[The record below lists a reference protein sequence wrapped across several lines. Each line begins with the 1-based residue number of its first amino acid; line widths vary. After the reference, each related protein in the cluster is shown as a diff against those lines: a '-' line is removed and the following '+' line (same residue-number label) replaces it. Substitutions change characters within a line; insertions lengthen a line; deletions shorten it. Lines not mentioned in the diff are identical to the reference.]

1 VRIFWCPNV
10 TNTWVPG
17 LFSAWK
23 KPLHFYKG
31 KSLNSLKTSFPFKL
45 VNQNPIVFFFPTR
58 LLANI
63 ICVICFKL
71 TGPCISDEWYS
82 VPADDVPWVPFD
94 DVVFETEKYH
104 RKYETTFTSKII
116 DPLDFE
122 PTWFYEFHISRQKI
136 QMILKLKKCQK
147 YLWYQLTVP
156 HRI

>member
-1 VRIFWCPNV
+1 MKDHYLERSFFN
-10 TNTWVPG
+10 
-17 LFSAWK
+17 
-23 KPLHFYKG
+23 G
-31 KSLNSLKTSFPFKL
+31 KSLNSIKTGFPFKL
-45 VNQNPIVFFFPTR
+45 VNQNPIVFF
-58 LLANI
+58 LSYSALGKHYLCNWQ
-63 ICVICFKL
+63 ICFKL

-104 RKYETTFTSKII
+104 RKYETTFRSKII

-122 PTWFYEFHISRQKI
+122 PTWFYEFHISSQKI